1 MNVSCFEA
9 VERVLHRNS
18 QPRSGAEFHAYG
30 GHEKARCGRYVNSNH
45 KTGSHLA
52 HCLVSLLRSR
62 NTSVC
67 VGSSHVTHGFTP
79 AALSL
84 NLVRNPF
91 DMVVSGYEY
100 HRNAAQPEGWT
111 LARTTA
117 ARAYVHGRCMPGA
130 EAGPVLSDSTGY
142 RAALHV
148 LGTSQGLLLESVRML
163 ESDLPGMLSAAQS
176 CREAEAAA
184 RAALDVAVSGTPH
197 SYHGA
202 GAAGGCVNMLLDD
215 AMADYGATWLRVVGA
230 LRLDASM
237 AAAGAFAATCDPTSM
252 HTEHATNRT
261 GRASVIELLWHLD
274 AEHLGSRLRTAEGAL
289 AATLSPRVGGKPP
302 HVHQASI

>member
-1 MNVSCFEA
+1 MNGTGCFET
-9 VERVLHRNS
+9 VERELRRRS
-18 QPRSGAEFHAYG
+18 QPRSGAAFHAYG
-30 GHEKARCGRYVNSNH
+30 GHEKPRCDRYVNSNH

-62 NTSVC
+62 NMSVC

-91 DMVVSGYEY
+91 DMVASGYEY
-100 HRNAAQPEGWT
+100 HRNAVQPEAWT

-117 ARAYVHGRCMPGA
+117 ARAYVRGRCMPGA
-130 EAGPVLSDSTGY
+130 EAVLNESLGY

-148 LGTSQGLLLESVRML
+148 LDMSHGLLLESVRMH

-176 CREAEAAA
+176 CREADGAAA
-184 RAALDVAVSGTPH
+184 AASDGAGTSP
-197 SYHGA
+197 G

-215 AMADYGATWLRVVGA
+215 AMADYGAAWARVVRA
-230 LRLDASM
+230 LRLDASLG
-237 AAAGAFAATCDPTSM
+237 AASEWRAFAATCDPTST
-252 HTEHATNRT
+252 HSEHATNRT
-261 GRASVIELLWHLD
+261 GRAAVIELLRHLD
-274 AEHLGSRLRTAEGAL
+274 AEHLGSRLRAAEGAL
-289 AATLSPRVGGKPP
+289 AALVTRAV
-302 HVHQASI
+302 Q